1 MEFRLMTTFNIIT
14 REGEATHAEISADQ
28 SVMEAIRDRGID
40 ELQALCGGQLSCAT
54 CHVYVDADH
63 AGRLPAMSDFESELL
78 DSSDFR
84 TGLSRL
90 SCQIVCSPEL
100 DGMTVTIAPEN

>member
-1 MEFRLMTTFNIIT
+1 MESRLMTTFNIIT
-14 REGEATHAEISADQ
+14 REGVSAQAEISADQ
-28 SVMEAIRDRGID
+28 SVMEAIRDKGID

-63 AGRLPAMSDFESELL
+63 ADRLPAMAAFESELL

-84 TGLSRL
+84 TDLSRL

>member
-1 MEFRLMTTFNIIT
+1 MTTLNIIT
-14 REGEATHAEISADQ
+14 REGVATQAEISADQ

-63 AGRLPAMSDFESELL
+63 ADRLPAMSEFESELL
-78 DSSDFR
+78 DSSDHR

-90 SCQIVCSPEL
+90 SCQIDSSPEL
-100 DGMTVTIAPEN
+100 DDMTVTIAPEN